1 MDNQR
6 ETFND
11 KPVYS
16 LSEISKS
23 IKSIINKTYTRAY
36 YIKAELLKLNAYPHS
51 GHCFP
56 ELVEKEGDKIIT
68 QMRAVI
74 WKTQVEAINEK
85 FVKIT
90 GEKLKD
96 NINILCLAT
105 IEFNPQY
112 GLGLYI
118 QDIEPTYTLGELM
131 KNKLAVINKLKQE
144 SVFTANKSLQLPLL
158 PKRIAIISVETSKGY
173 SDFIISLK
181 DNNWNYC
188 FECELFTS
196 ILQGDKAIST
206 ISARLEEIEKRKQ
219 DFDCVVIIRGG
230 GGDVGLSCYDDYTLA
245 HKVATFPLPI
255 ISGIGHSTNESVT
268 DMVAFANKITPTE
281 VAYFLIQKFHDFA
294 IQVEEMQD
302 QMRQRVMSILEQE
315 KHKLSQIEN
324 NHRLITTRFITHE
337 KSKLDN
343 LQNMMKLSA
352 KNIIENQKKDLQ
364 ALKEHI
370 QLLHPDNV
378 LKRGYSITLL
388 NGKAVTQAKQIKSGD
403 ILTTRLFKGNIESE
417 VK

>member
-1 MDNQR
+1 MENQR

-11 KPVYS
+11 RPVYS
-16 LSEISKS
+16 LSEITKS
-23 IKSIINKTYTRAY
+23 IKSVINKTYTRAY
-36 YIKAELLKLNAYPHS
+36 YVKAEIIKLNLYPHT
-51 GHCFP
+51 GHCYP
-56 ELVEKEGDKIIT
+56 ELVEKEGDRIIT

-74 WKTQVEAINEK
+74 WKSQVEAINEK

-302 QMRQRVMSILEQE
+302 QMRQCVMSILEQE

>member
-144 SVFTANKSLQLPLL
+144 GVFSANKSLQLPLL

>member
-144 SVFTANKSLQLPLL
+144 GVFSANKSLQLPLL

-294 IQVEEMQD
+294 IQVEELQD
-302 QMRQRVMSILEQE
+302 QMRQCVMSILEQE

>member
-294 IQVEEMQD
+294 IQVEELQD
-302 QMRQRVMSILEQE
+302 QMRQCVMSILEQE

>member
-144 SVFTANKSLQLPLL
+144 GVFSANKSLQLPLL

-245 HKVATFPLPI
+245 YKVATFPLPI

-294 IQVEEMQD
+294 IQVEELQD
-302 QMRQRVMSILEQE
+302 QMRQCVMSILEQE

-388 NGKAVTQAKQIKSGD
+388 DGKAVTQAKQIKSGD

>member
-144 SVFTANKSLQLPLL
+144 GVFSANKNLQLPLL

-302 QMRQRVMSILEQE
+302 QMRQCVMSILEQE

>member
-6 ETFND
+6 ETFID

-144 SVFTANKSLQLPLL
+144 GVFSANKSLQLPLL

-294 IQVEEMQD
+294 IQVEELQD
-302 QMRQRVMSILEQE
+302 QMRQCVMSILEQE